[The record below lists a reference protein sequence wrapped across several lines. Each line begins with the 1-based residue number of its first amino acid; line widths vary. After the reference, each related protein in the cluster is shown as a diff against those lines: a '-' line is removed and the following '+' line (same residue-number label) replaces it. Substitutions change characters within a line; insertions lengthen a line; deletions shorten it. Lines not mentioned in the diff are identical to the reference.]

1 MKIKLKKGEVL
12 CLRTCDKDLKGHGG
26 FQWPKSGVVKCTD
39 WLPKKSCGNGL
50 HGLKWGVGDG
60 SVLNWNEDAV
70 WMLVAV
76 MDKSII
82 DMGNK
87 VKFPSCRVVFCG
99 QRHDAVKFITE
110 YAPGGSAIVSG
121 TATAGDRGTATA
133 GDSGTATAGD
143 SGTATAG
150 YSGTATAGDRGT
162 ATAGDRGTATAG
174 DSGTISIEYFDE
186 INRRYRR
193 AIGEIGIDGLK
204 PNVPYVVINGKLTE
218 KSKA

>member
-133 GDSGTATAGD
+133 GDSGT
-143 SGTATAG
+143 
-150 YSGTATAGDRGT
+150 
-162 ATAGDRGTATAG
+162 
-174 DSGTISIEYFDE
+174 ISIEYFDE